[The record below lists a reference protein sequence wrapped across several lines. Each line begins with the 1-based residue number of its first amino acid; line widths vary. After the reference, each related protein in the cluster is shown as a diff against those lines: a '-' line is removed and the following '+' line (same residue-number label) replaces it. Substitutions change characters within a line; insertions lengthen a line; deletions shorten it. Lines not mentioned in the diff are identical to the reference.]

1 MLIEEI
7 DSSGSIVAINGAL
20 SVQLND
26 SMSNT
31 FVTATNGDDYAEIT
45 DSVLESR
52 VNQSSI
58 SYSVSS
64 GDGASSYC
72 VQTENNMQSVGVE
85 HRGRVSS
92 IVYHTPNGTTYWKPN
107 VPDEFVPVKYMEFE
121 TWNDAV
127 NMYNTYA
134 DKSGFSIRLSTIKR
148 VKGSGG
154 SHNVNGT
161 KTYFQNATKDVRLF
175 ISDRDVQ
182 MIVDTMTSRSVNLPN
197 FSFEYKVVGSE
208 LRYIFWADDVSKCNY
223 DAFGEVLGFDA
234 TYSTNKYGMIF
245 IPFTGVDHHKKCVTF
260 GAGLIYDETIE
271 SYKWLLDKFLK
282 THKKQPKL
290 VLTDQDAAVKQAVR
304 AVFDQSIHRLCMW
317 HIIMKIPLKILGDL
331 LANMDLRVSIHK
343 LVWNLF
349 ITPSTYQEQWK
360 LLIDDLNLSDHH
372 WLTEIYAIKEQW
384 VPCYFREI
392 QWCCLMKSTSRCES
406 SNSLFKVNT
415 SHANTLV
422 QFLLCFGT
430 ALDRQRKTQLELD
443 IETSTTTPKMLEK
456 LSLEIH
462 ASNIYTRKI
471 FLEVQKE
478 IYRGMRQCYI
488 TSSLEL
494 DGIKKFNI
502 AHTNKRFKVVN
513 NYVVDFNAHDQLFLS
528 RVCGSHVLDICA
540 DMLFACSGTTR
551 SN

>member
-31 FVTATNGDDYAEIT
+31 FVTATNGYDYAEIT
-45 DSVLESR
+45 DSVSESR
-52 VNQSSI
+52 VNQSRV

-72 VQTENNMQSVGVE
+72 VQTDNNMQSVGVE
-85 HRGRVSS
+85 HRATFPDIMQYTCALYL

-107 VPDEFVPVKYMEFE
+107 VPEEFVPVKDMEFE
-121 TWNDAV
+121 TWDDAV

-148 VKGSGG
+148 VKGSVTHRYMLCTRAGKPKFQDFDSTNTNSASTSRRISSKAVCCNARLRLKPVPNPMRFKIYDFVDIHTHELIGPNAMEFTKKRRKIGYSERNFLHKLSLNKIGPNIAHNLQCSLKGG

-161 KTYFQNATKDVRLF
+161 KTDFQNATRDVRLF
-175 ISDRDVQ
+175 ISDRDAQ
-182 MIVDTMTSRSVNLPN
+182 MIVVTMTSRSVNLPN

-234 TYSTNKYGMIF
+234 TYSTNKYDMIF
-245 IPFTGVDHHKKCVTF
+245 VPFTGVDHHKKCVTF

-290 VLTDQDAAVKQAVR
+290 VLTDQDVAVKQAVR

-317 HIIMKIPLKILGDL
+317 HIISGDL
-331 LANMDLRVSIHK
+331 LANTDLRVSIHK

-349 ITPSTYQEQWK
+349 ITPSTFEEQWK

-372 WLTEIYAIKEQW
+372 WLTEIYAIREQW
-384 VPCYFREI
+384 
-392 QWCCLMKSTSRCES
+392 
-406 SNSLFKVNT
+406 SLVISEKYNGV
-415 SHANTLV
+415 
-422 QFLLCFGT
+422 
-430 ALDRQRKTQLELD
+430 AL
-443 IETSTTTPKMLEK
+443 
-456 LSLEIH
+456 
-462 ASNIYTRKI
+462 
-471 FLEVQKE
+471 
-478 IYRGMRQCYI
+478 
-488 TSSLEL
+488 
-494 DGIKKFNI
+494 
-502 AHTNKRFKVVN
+502 
-513 NYVVDFNAHDQLFLS
+513 
-528 RVCGSHVLDICA
+528 
-540 DMLFACSGTTR
+540 
-551 SN
+551 